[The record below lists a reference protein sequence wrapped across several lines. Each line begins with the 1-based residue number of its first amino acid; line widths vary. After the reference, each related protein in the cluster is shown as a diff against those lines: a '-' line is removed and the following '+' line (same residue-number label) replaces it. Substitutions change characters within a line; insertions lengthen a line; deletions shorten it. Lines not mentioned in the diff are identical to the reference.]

1 MFILST
7 IDNIINDYIR
17 RTGKSTK
24 GKTCRKETRGTRDS
38 IRDSKERSSGSR
50 ELSGL
55 GKDNVSICCKGRQC
69 SQYLE
74 SFARI
79 RITLS
84 LIPLYFLYNSHLW
97 TLLFIIDMSFS
108 DELININIIQLNT
121 IVQNIQRFNNIGVV

>member
-1 MFILST
+1 MFILSS
-7 IDNIINDYIR
+7 ILNIYNGYSR
-17 RTGKSTK
+17 RGRKTSK
-24 GKTCRKETRGTRDS
+24 GIACGKETSRIGNS
-38 IRDSKERSSGSR
+38 IRDSKTRSSGSR
-50 ELSGL
+50 ELSRL
-55 GKDNVSICCKGRQC
+55 GENNVSICCQSRQRTF
-69 SQYLE
+69 YLE

-121 IVQNIQRFNNIGVV
+121 IVQNIQRFNNIGVI